1 MRRSRSHARMS
12 QLSERSAPLNEKLV
26 EIVAELFDLD
36 PAAVDDALTP
46 EAVELWDSMNHL
58 RLVSAVEEDFGIK
71 LSMQE
76 IESIRSVGALRT
88 LIEQRT

>member
-1 MRRSRSHARMS
+1 
-12 QLSERSAPLNEKLV
+12 LNEKLV

-46 EAVELWDSMNHL
+46 EDVELWDSMNHL
-58 RLVSAVEEDFGIK
+58 RLVSAVEEEFKIK

-76 IESIRSVGALRT
+76 IESIHSLAVLRALV
-88 LIEQRT
+88 EQRTS

>member
-1 MRRSRSHARMS
+1 
-12 QLSERSAPLNEKLV
+12 LNEKLV

-46 EAVELWDSMNHL
+46 EDVELWDSMNHL
-58 RLVSAVEEDFGIK
+58 RLVSAVEEEFQIK

-76 IESIRSVGALRT
+76 IESIHNLGALRA
-88 LIEQRT
+88 LIEQRAP